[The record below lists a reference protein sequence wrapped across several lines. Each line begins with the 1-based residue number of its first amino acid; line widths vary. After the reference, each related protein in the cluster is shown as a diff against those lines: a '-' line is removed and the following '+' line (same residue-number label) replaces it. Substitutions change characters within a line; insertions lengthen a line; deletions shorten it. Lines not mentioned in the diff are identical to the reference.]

1 MRVELPKL
9 DTTESLKFAL
19 ELNNLNINE
28 PLIFSANMDLVRPF
42 GMLYGGMVIKQFC
55 KKNNHLSVSMDW
67 NSEKQSVTYAGHM
80 GFFKWC

>member
-28 PLIFSANMDLVRPF
+28 PLIFSANMDWVRPF
-42 GMLYGGMVIKQFC
+42 GMLYGGIDRK
-55 KKNNHLSVSMDW
+55 SV
-67 NSEKQSVTYAGHM
+67 V
-80 GFFKWC
+80 